1 MPLAATMS
9 TPIASGN
16 SWLITPNVGLT
27 IWTLVVFGISL
38 YILSKAAFP
47 RIRNAL
53 DERRRTIEESL
64 TSAQRTREEAEQ
76 LLAEYRARLHEARG
90 QAEEI
95 VKRARQTAEAHEQ
108 EARERARAIAAEGSA
123 RAAREIEEA
132 TRRALR
138 ELRSEVAELTVLAAE
153 KVTRKALDE
162 GDQRRLVD
170 EALRELDFSTVAG
183 GNGAGAGEPGAA

>member
-64 TSAQRTREEAEQ
+64 SSAQRTREEAVRRAVERHPGRLRVP
-76 LLAEYRARLHEARG
+76 LLLH
-90 QAEEI
+90 
-95 VKRARQTAEAHEQ
+95 
-108 EARERARAIAAEGSA
+108 AEGKSY
-123 RAAREIEEA
+123 
-132 TRRALR
+132 
-138 ELRSEVAELTVLAAE
+138 
-153 KVTRKALDE
+153 
-162 GDQRRLVD
+162 G
-170 EALRELDFSTVAG
+170 
-183 GNGAGAGEPGAA
+183 

>member
-76 LLAEYRARLHEARG
+76 LLAEYRARLR
-90 QAEEI
+90 
-95 VKRARQTAEAHEQ
+95 
-108 EARERARAIAAEGSA
+108 EARERAREIAAEGSA

-153 KVTRKALDE
+153 KVTRKALDAA
-162 GDQRRLVD
+162 DQRRLVD
-170 EALRELDFSTVAG
+170 EALRELDFSSVAG
-183 GNGAGAGEPGAA
+183 GNGSGAGELEQA